1 MTDAEVVVAGG
12 GPAGAATAARL
23 AADGVDVALFDR
35 ARFPR
40 EKACAEFLSPG
51 AVAALERLGVL
62 ADAAAHGAWQEGM
75 RIAAESAEFRL
86 RYDDGRRG
94 LGIARPVL
102 DGLLL
107 ERARA
112 AGARV
117 DEGVTVAGVLVERG
131 AVTGVRVRDDA
142 GQELAVRAQL
152 VVAADGLRS
161 PVARSLGLERELRR
175 PRRLGLVARVR
186 GAATSSMGVMAVGRD
201 AYCGV
206 ASVGAAE
213 TSVGLVVSAGARR
226 ADETAAELIHREV
239 EALAPA
245 HDALTGAA
253 RATSIRGA
261 SPLARRVGQVA
272 GPGYLLVGDAA
283 GFTDPFTGEGVH
295 RALRGAELAASAV
308 RNALARR
315 DRDPVDYPRARR
327 DAFAAKER
335 ACLLV
340 QALLARPALFEYCLR
355 RAARRERAARV
366 LAGVFG
372 DYVPARAAFDPG
384 VVADLVRP

>member
-1 MTDAEVVVAGG
+1 MTGAAVVIAGG

-51 AVAALERLGVL
+51 AVAALDRLGVL
-62 ADAAAHGAWQEGM
+62 ADAAALGSWHEGM
-75 RIAAESAEFRL
+75 RIVGESGVFAL
-86 RYDDGRRG
+86 RYDDGHRG
-94 LGIARPVL
+94 LGIARTAL
-102 DGLLL
+102 DALLL

-117 DEGVTVAGVLVERG
+117 YEGVAVAGALVERG
-131 AVTGVRVRDDA
+131 AVTGVRVRDES
-142 GQELAVRAQL
+142 GRERPVRAQL

-161 PVARSLGLERELRR
+161 PVARSLGLEREPRW

-186 GAATSSMGVMAVGRD
+186 GAGPSPVGVMAVGR
-201 AYCGV
+201 ARYCGV
-206 ASVGAAE
+206 VSVGGAE
-213 TSVGLVVSAGARR
+213 TSVGLAVSPGSRR
-226 ADETAAELIHREV
+226 PGETAAELFGRAV
-239 EALAPA
+239 AGLAPVR
-245 HDALTGAA
+245 DALMGAVPA
-253 RATSIRGA
+253 SSIRGA
-261 SPLARRVGQVA
+261 SPLSRRVSRVA
-272 GPGYLLVGDAA
+272 GHGYLLVGDAA

-295 RALRGAELAASAV
+295 RALRGAELAAAAA
-308 RNALARR
+308 RQALARH
-315 DRDPVDYPRARR
+315 DRHPVEYACARR

-335 ACLLV
+335 ACLVV
-340 QALLARPALFEYCLR
+340 QALLARPALLEYCLR

-372 DYVPARAAFDPG
+372 DYVPARAAFAPA